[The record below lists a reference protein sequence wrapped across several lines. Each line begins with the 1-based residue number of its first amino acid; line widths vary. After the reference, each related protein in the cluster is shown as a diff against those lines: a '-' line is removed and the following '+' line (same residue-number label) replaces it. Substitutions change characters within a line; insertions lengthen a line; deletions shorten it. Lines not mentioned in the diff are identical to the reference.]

1 MAPAKRSIK
10 PADVTAPVRR
20 RLAVLASSPDELA
33 MLKEQFGARG
43 IDVTAVLVPSESV
56 PAADVKHE
64 SNDYAVIT
72 NNDTLRAFFEAHAQ
86 NLDAVY
92 APINLTPL
100 SGFVVAREAK
110 LRRIHPILQAQPA
123 VVMPA
128 MAGIPS
134 QPPGTLS
141 ASELAA
147 AKQGGYT
154 LLAYDTSNLLDAV
167 IGAIPERARQ

>member
-1 MAPAKRSIK
+1 MAPAKRSI
-10 PADVTAPVRR
+10 APDAVNNPPPL
-20 RLAVLASSPDELA
+20 RLAVFASSPDELA
-33 MLKEQFGARG
+33 VLKEEFGARG

-56 PAADVKHE
+56 ATADVKHDGG
-64 SNDYAVIT
+64 DYTVIT
-72 NNDTLRAFFEAHAQ
+72 DSDTLRTFFEAHAQ

-92 APINLTPL
+92 APINLAPL

-128 MAGIPS
+128 MTGVPS
-134 QPPGTLS
+134 QAAGTLS

-154 LLAYDTSNLLDAV
+154 LLAYDSPNILDAV
-167 IGAIPERARQ
+167 IGAIPKRARQ